1 MSTVVEENSFIVNAK
16 PLLDLK
22 NSLVFYYRDGC
33 PACERCK
40 PKIRDVQARLE
51 KDRSLYGVEHVYWVN
66 SMKLTA
72 DDAKEAFG
80 GPLLTV
86 PRIVY
91 INSQKKALV
100 FPANN
105 DADRTVDAILK
116 FVKNKINETNL
127 IGGHDILESVETQN
141 QNQDR
146 SVLDIIEDLFVS
158 LKGGSLSGGS
168 IKPAKRSRRSRRSVS
183 LKKMKKRSLYHKKKN
198 SSKASKR
205 IRSMSGG
212 RLRVFQLIA
221 PNEEDLT
228 LELLVRNSIKE
239 LKIGNPMGYY
249 QFLNMA
255 VDKYGTRKYNEEV
268 RRQQIQEIEF
278 PEVQLSIYTDS
289 GGDGGGGGGCGGGG
303 GVGDGDGEGGSG
315 GGDGYGGGE
324 GGSGGGEGGSGGGG
338 GGGSGRGGGGR
349 RRWHGR
355 GPRKSR

>member
-1 MSTVVEENSFIVNAK
+1 MSTVLEENSFIVNAK

-33 PACERCK
+33 PACEKCK

-51 KDRSLYGVEHVYWVN
+51 QDKSLFGIEHVYWVN

-100 FPANN
+100 FPGNN

-127 IGGHDILESVETQN
+127 IGGHDILEGSVQTQN
-141 QNQDR
+141 QDQDR

-168 IKPAKRSRRSRRSVS
+168 IKPAKRSRSRRSGTS
-183 LKKMKKRSLYHKKKN
+183 LKKMKKRSLYLKKKN
-198 SSKASKR
+198 SIKASKR
-205 IRSMSGG
+205 RRSISGG

-228 LELLVRNSIKE
+228 LESLVRNSVNE
-239 LKIGNPMGYY
+239 LKFGNPLGYY
-249 QFLNMA
+249 QFFNKA

-268 RRQQIQEIEF
+268 RRQQIQQIEF
-278 PEVQLSIYTDS
+278 PEVELSFHYIREAMAMLAY
-289 GGDGGGGGGCGGGG
+289 
-303 GVGDGDGEGGSG
+303 VPKFIL
-315 GGDGYGGGE
+315 
-324 GGSGGGEGGSGGGG
+324 
-338 GGGSGRGGGGR
+338 R
-349 RRWHGR
+349 
-355 GPRKSR
+355 